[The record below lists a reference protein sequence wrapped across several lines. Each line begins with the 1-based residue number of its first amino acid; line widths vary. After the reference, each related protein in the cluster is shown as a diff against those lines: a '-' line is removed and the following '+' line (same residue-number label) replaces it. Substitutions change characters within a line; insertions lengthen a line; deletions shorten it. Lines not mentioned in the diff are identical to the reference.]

1 MNGTVIKGVNRGKEN
16 EMDRKIRK
24 LSFLGSHFMDF
35 VPEQPSLSLPR
46 QAPFSWKPPSLEN

>member
-35 VPEQPSLSLPR
+35 VPEPAFAVPPPASTLFLEAS
-46 QAPFSWKPPSLEN
+46 KP